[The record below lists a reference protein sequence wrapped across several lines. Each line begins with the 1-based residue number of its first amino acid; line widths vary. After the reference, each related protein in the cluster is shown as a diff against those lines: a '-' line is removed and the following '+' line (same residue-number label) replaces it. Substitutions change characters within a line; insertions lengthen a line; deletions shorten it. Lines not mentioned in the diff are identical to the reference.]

1 MADTA
6 RDSSPDT
13 TSLSAPPHTSE
24 LDAANTTIIQ
34 QQIQRSQTRISSA
47 TSRRRLLRDAVR
59 RHSAGSVG
67 KDLDHHGSCLQPEF
81 VDSSSPR
88 FHRSTITSTLTD
100 TEPQGQLAPAAAPL
114 HTSPDATSAGSPPR
128 HLSRK
133 FTTSRPPLAPLFA
146 PSTLI
151 IGDSIMRGIRFFN
164 AITLSFPG
172 ATAADIAVKIPS
184 VLRSLP
190 SSVHRIIL
198 HVGCNDTARPQS
210 EQTKRDFQNLTDL
223 LKDCG
228 KSIFISGPLPTVN
241 NNSERF
247 SRLLSLNTWISSF
260 CRASRINFIDNFN
273 CFWNRPEYFNSDG
286 IHPNRSGRSLLISNI
301 QYTVHTSD

>member
-1 MADTA
+1 M
-6 RDSSPDT
+6 
-13 TSLSAPPHTSE
+13 
-24 LDAANTTIIQ
+24 Q
-34 QQIQRSQTRISSA
+34 A
-47 TSRRRLLRDAVR
+47 TESMLCRRRLLRDVVR
-59 RHSAGSVG
+59 HHSTGSVG
-67 KDLDHHGSCLQPEF
+67 KDLDHHSSCLQHEF

-88 FHRSTITSTLTD
+88 FHRSTITSPLTD
-100 TEPQGQLAPAAAPL
+100 TEPQGQLAPAAGPL
-114 HTSPDATSAGSPPR
+114 HTSPDATPAGSPPH

-133 FTTSRPPLAPLFA
+133 STTSRPPLAPLFA
-146 PSTLI
+146 PTTLI

-184 VLRSLP
+184 LLRSLP

-210 EQTKRDFQNLTDL
+210 EQIKPDFQNLMDL

-228 KSIFISGPLPTVN
+228 KSIFISGPLPTV

-260 CRASRINFIDNFN
+260 CRARRINFIDNFN

-286 IHPNRSGRSLLISNI
+286 IHPNRSVLNISSC
-301 QYTVHTSD
+301 HL